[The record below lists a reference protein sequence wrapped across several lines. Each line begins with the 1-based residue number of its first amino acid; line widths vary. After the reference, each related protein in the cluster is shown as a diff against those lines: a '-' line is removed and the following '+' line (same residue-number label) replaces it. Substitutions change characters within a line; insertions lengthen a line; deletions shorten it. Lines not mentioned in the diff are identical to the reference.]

1 MNDASKSQL
10 ELSMKSGASGRKDN
24 LRSIMTYN
32 LIKNAI
38 WNSVMDTDKP
48 KEEQEINL
56 IILNAAMAE
65 MRVLIKFNHLQ
76 NMIKEKEQN

>member
-10 ELSMKSGASGRKDN
+10 GLSVDSGANGLRNN

-38 WNSVMDTDKP
+38 WNSVTDTDKP
-48 KEEQEINL
+48 KVEQEVNL
-56 IILNAAMAE
+56 IILYAAMAE
-65 MRVLIKFNHLQ
+65 MRVLIKFNLLQ
-76 NMIKEKEQN
+76 NTVR